1 VLNRALLRRGDLVLA
16 ADPKRVI
23 AKLFLPGQETLASG
37 LSRAD
42 AVLNR
47 VLDMPDEVVA
57 ATLAETLELFGDRH
71 RDLRDILAT
80 HYKLVSHRLRDRDDI
95 SPDRALLIGAYFT
108 QEFSVEAAALL
119 NPSMVAHP
127 DQSGLEAGQ
136 VRFIAS
142 VRAVGEG
149 HVSSIEFRTGVAGDG
164 DQVVVADP
172 GRQVT
177 AGRTGPRLIAR
188 EYLTAALAEESVL
201 ARAGDVLELLP
212 DLFSAADLDRAVD
225 SVRHDRLTR
234 GSAEAAIDKIR
245 WLVSCNYRA
254 EFPADRPLSERV
266 LYPAAPDEGRGM
278 EDARLTR
285 FVEEDGRV
293 TYYGTYTAFD
303 GVNIRPHLLQTDD
316 FVSFETTHLIGPAA
330 RNKGMAIFPRRVGGE
345 FLALSR
351 WDRESI
357 GITSS
362 ADGRY
367 WAGAVTVQTPERTWE
382 VIQIGNCGPPVE
394 TDEGWLVLTH
404 GVGAMR
410 AYGIGAI
417 LLDLDEPTKLIGA
430 LRQPLLMPNAA
441 EREGYVPNV
450 VYSCGGLMHGDTLVV
465 PYGCSDSS
473 IRFAFV
479 DVPTLLE
486 RLRTDGP

>member
-1 VLNRALLRRGDLVLA
+1 
-16 ADPKRVI
+16 
-23 AKLFLPGQETLASG
+23 
-37 LSRAD
+37 
-42 AVLNR
+42 
-47 VLDMPDEVVA
+47 M
-57 ATLAETLELFGDRH
+57 
-71 RDLRDILAT
+71 
-80 HYKLVSHRLRDRDDI
+80 SHRLRNRDDI
-95 SPDRALLIGAYFT
+95 STDRALLIGAYFT

-127 DQSGLEAGQ
+127 DQSDLETGQ

-149 HVSSIEFRTGVAGDG
+149 HVSSIAFRTGVVGDG
-164 DQVVVADP
+164 DRVVVDDP
-172 GRQVT
+172 GRQLT

-188 EYLTAALAEESVL
+188 AYLAAALAEESVL
-201 ARAGDVLELLP
+201 ARAEDVLQLLP
-212 DLFSAADLDRAVD
+212 ELFSAADLDQAVD
-225 SVRHDRLTR
+225 SGARDRLTR

-254 EFPADRPLSERV
+254 DFPGDLPLSERV
-266 LYPAAPDEGRGM
+266 LYPTAPDEGRGM
-278 EDARLTR
+278 EDARFTR
-285 FVEEDGRV
+285 FVDDDGGV

-316 FVSFETTHLIGPAA
+316 FVTFETTHLIGPAA
-330 RNKGMAIFPRRVGGE
+330 RNKGMAIFPRRVDGE
-345 FLALSR
+345 YLALSR

-357 GITSS
+357 GITNS
-362 ADGRY
+362 ADGRF
-367 WAGAVTVQTPERTWE
+367 WSGATTIQTPERTWE

-404 GVGAMR
+404 GVGPMR

-430 LRQPLLMPNAA
+430 LRQPLLTPNAA

-450 VYSCGGLMHGDTLVV
+450 VYSCGGLKHGDTLIV
-465 PYGCSDSS
+465 PYGCSDSV